1 MTDIGILCIG
11 DPHFKS
17 DNGETTQMLTEKI
30 CDLIKEKL
38 EEIDAVAILGDI
50 LHRHEKVDLHP
61 FYRAM
66 TFLQKIHD
74 IITSDKSKENIF
86 LYILIGNHDRSNNQV
101 FMTDEHV
108 FNPLKL
114 WKNTIVADRAVI
126 HNLKKDYSVLLVPY
140 VPPGRFNEAISTVC
154 TDEHLKGNLSGKNE
168 DQIPIGLVLAHQEFH
183 GAKMNTITSN
193 EGDPWPSLFPLCVS
207 GHIHDYQKL
216 AHNLVY
222 TGTPIQHGFADSGK
236 KTVSFFKIFR
246 GNVQGPRYEEERIDL
261 KIKGKTQIK
270 THVSNIS
277 SLSIPLDDFFVKIK
291 AEGKKSEIKA
301 FTSSKTYRD
310 YLSLG
315 VVFQF
320 LELPTVPEDL
330 NIGKRELKI
339 NYSLSSRL
347 KEIMDKTDDLE
358 VKNLYTKIFN

>member
-1 MTDIGILCIG
+1 MGILCIG

-17 DNGETTQMLTEKI
+17 DNGETTEMLTEKI
-30 CDLIKEKL
+30 CDLIMERF

-66 TFLQKIHD
+66 NFLKKIHD
-74 IITSDKSKENIF
+74 IISTRENIF

-114 WKNTIVADRAVI
+114 WKNTIVADRAIV
-126 HNLKKDYSVLLVPY
+126 HDLKKDYSVLLVPY
-140 VPPGRFNEAISTVC
+140 VPPGRFNEAILTVC
-154 TDEHLKGNLSGKNE
+154 SNE
-168 DQIPIGLVLAHQEFH
+168 RLQGDKLPIGLVLAHQEFH

-216 AHNLVY
+216 AHNLIY
-222 TGTPIQHGFADSGK
+222 TGTPIQHGFADSGR
-236 KTVSFFKIFR
+236 KTVSFFKLLFEDQAAKR
-246 GNVQGPRYEEERIDL
+246 GPVYEEERIDL
-261 KIKGKTQIK
+261 QIKGKTQVK
-270 THVSNIS
+270 AHVSQIA
-277 SLSIPLDDFFVKIK
+277 SLSLPLDNFFVKIK
-291 AEGKKSEIKA
+291 AEGTKSEIKA
-301 FTSSKTYRD
+301 FTSSKIYHTF
-310 YLSLG
+310 LSQG

-320 LELPTVPEDL
+320 LELPTVLDNL
-330 NIGKRELKI
+330 NVGKKEFKTNL
-339 NYSLSSRL
+339 SLSSRL
-347 KEIMDKTDDLE
+347 NEIMDKTDDLK
-358 VKNLYTKIFN
+358 VKKLYTKLFN